1 MFDPNKIAPGY
12 SSKVLGGNDDD
23 LTFVGVFNVCW
34 RVEAILSRKR

>member
-23 LTFVGVFNVCW
+23 LTFVGRLGW
-34 RVEAILSRKR
+34 REDYS